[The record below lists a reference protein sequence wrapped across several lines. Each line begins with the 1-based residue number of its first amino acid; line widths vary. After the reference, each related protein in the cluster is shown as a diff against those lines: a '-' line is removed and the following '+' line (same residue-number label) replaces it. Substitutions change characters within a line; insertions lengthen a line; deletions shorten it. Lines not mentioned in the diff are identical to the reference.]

1 MGKINGLHHI
11 AVATGN
17 MKEQLQFF
25 SDVLGLRLQ
34 GLYWMHGVEGAW
46 HAFMSM
52 GDSQFAFAFVPGNE
66 NVDIEYGVT
75 HAGSGAGN
83 SAPGTMQHIALNVD
97 SVEDL
102 LAMRDRIRSRGINVF
117 GPLEHGLCQS
127 IYFGGPEGLALEV
140 ATSGSVEDP
149 LDNDGTWIDKEV
161 QELAGISDEELAKLM
176 NPAEFEGQGGAIEQ
190 PAYDADKPH
199 NLYPDDVYKAM
210 LAAPDEVITGA
221 SKKWAKPPA
230 NNIAEDVEKKDA

>member
-11 AVATGN
+11 AIATGD
-17 MKEQLQFF
+17 MKAQLRFF

-46 HAFMSM
+46 HAFMQM
-52 GDSQFAFAFVPGNE
+52 GDEQIAFAFVPGNE
-66 NVDIEYGVT
+66 KIDIEYGVT

-97 SVEDL
+97 TLDDL
-102 LAMRDRIRSRGINVF
+102 LAMRDRIRSRGVNVF
-117 GPLEHGLCQS
+117 GPLQHGLCHS

-140 ATSGSVEDP
+140 ATSGDAPAP
-149 LDNDGTWIDKEV
+149 LDNDGTWIDREV
-161 QELAGISDEELAKLM
+161 QELAGISDKELHELM
-176 NPAEFEGQGGAIEQ
+176 NPAAYEGEGGNVGQ

-199 NLYPDDVYKAM
+199 NHYPEEVYEAM
-210 LAAPDEVITGA
+210 LATPDEVIVQA
-221 SKKWAKPPA
+221 SEKFAVPPENNFAKK
-230 NNIAEDVEKKDA
+230 NS